1 MRRTEMKA
9 HNLNQYY
16 QVNVNHLLSTRL
28 DVDVSKDFFEK
39 IVFHGTAYNALSTL
53 ASSTSS
59 TFTVTGSYGT
69 GKSTLAAILTGYIHS
84 NNEVRG
90 AVKKLIN
97 DSELDTKLEKV
108 FCTKDINTKP
118 WLVIK
123 AVAGVVEPITLLR
136 KAILNAVEIAG
147 LLNYLK
153 KNIDIETD
161 VKNEEQLLSFII
173 DIFNCLKERISGTLF
188 ILDEMGKLLETFAR
202 NSGNLHFFQD
212 LAEKI
217 KQLSTQECPFVF
229 VGILHQSFADYAKG
243 LNHQIALEWSKIQ
256 GRYIDISYRISLD
269 ESIALVSKTIRR
281 TEIAL
286 PDAIQANNQE
296 LINNVQKFIGSRLL
310 DHSPKV
316 KEYFYNS
323 LPLHPLTSVLLGA
336 VAKSS
341 FSQNERSIFSFLMSA
356 EPYSLRKFF
365 DANTLLEQ
373 KYSIVDL
380 WDYLSHNLEHQ
391 ILSSKEGHDWS
402 IVEQSLTLA
411 SKKLNEEN
419 KTIAQAQLCFNL
431 IKSIAMM
438 NIFGKSLGIYPT
450 KDLLKYSFYS
460 DEAQGK
466 LIDVYLD
473 TLVDW
478 KILRFLNTTKSYV
491 VVNSSSI
498 NIQELVNSKLQ
509 NLSENQNYLDLT
521 GYKENIVLAKR
532 HYQEKGIMRWMGKFL
547 IHSLTNLHTIANN
560 SVNKAVANFILLAQ
574 ESLSEKDIQE
584 ISKKFPKYILAKTE
598 NYKEI
603 DIWARELFVLQQIK
617 KDQTMLMFDS
627 SSNKEFDVRYNHVY
641 QQLDKLFNQS
651 FDSVNWYHLG
661 KQYKKK
667 QLSVIASDISDN
679 MFNRCPEIFNELV
692 VRNEISSSAAS
703 GRRKLL
709 EKMLHSSEM
718 ENLGIEKF
726 PAEKAIYLSCLKRLG
741 LHQFNTETQ
750 QWAFVIP
757 KQHEAKDSNSH
768 ILLEDG
774 FKVIKESKGLITLA
788 DFYDKAQWT
797 VEPFGL
803 PQGVLPIFA
812 LALLQAKKDTLAF
825 YDQDVTNE
833 FRFIS
838 DMDEEFINK
847 LIKRPHEIAVKY
859 VKGQVEKQQF
869 IDLLANSIEA
879 NYGKPIEASALQVA
893 RFIVSALMKK
903 SKWVKHSRNI
913 NFFSEKTQK
922 LRAVILTADDPF
934 KLLFDDL
941 YDLLDAGHAKNDSI
955 QSDMTNLFLELDQA
969 KSHLLQKFEAEL
981 IHELGNLTPEL
992 LAQAEIISHSAADW
1006 QLQKFAFH
1014 LTKSNEASKQWI
1026 SNVIT
1031 LLSQM
1036 PERDWT
1042 DDSLKKASQNISNYA
1057 QRFKQLCFFVKN
1069 GHPELNTLEE
1079 QKHLAIIVNT
1089 SQGFE
1094 EYNRDVRITSE
1105 TEEKVSSAIGSFKEY
1120 LDSRDLNK
1128 DTKAILLY
1136 ELLKEYL
1143 DLAHSEK
1150 GGEHV

>member
-1 MRRTEMKA
+1 MKT

-28 DVDVSKDFFEK
+28 DANISKDFFEK

-53 ASSTSS
+53 VSSTSS

-69 GKSTLAAILTGYIHS
+69 GKSTLAAILTGYIHPDS
-84 NNEVRG
+84 EVRS
-90 AVKKLIN
+90 AVKNLIN
-97 DSELDTKLEKV
+97 DPELDTKLEKV
-108 FCTKDINTKP
+108 FCTKEIDTKP

-123 AVAGVVEPITLLR
+123 AVAGVVEPIELLR
-136 KAILNAVEIAG
+136 KAILNAAETAG
-147 LLNYLK
+147 LLNYLQQ
-153 KNIDIETD
+153 NIDIDAD
-161 VKNEEQLLSFII
+161 VKNEEQLLNFII
-173 DIFNCLKERISGTLF
+173 ISFGLLKEKISGTLF

-229 VGILHQSFADYAKG
+229 VGILHQSFADYARG

-269 ESIALVSKTIRR
+269 ESIALVSKTIKR
-281 TEIAL
+281 TERAL
-286 PDAIQANNQE
+286 PDTIENKNQE
-296 LINNVQKFIGSRLL
+296 LIDKVQKFIGSRLL

-323 LPLHPLTSVLLGA
+323 LPLHPLSSVLLGA

-391 ILSSKEGHDWS
+391 ILSSKEGHDWG
-402 IVEQSLTLA
+402 IVEQSLTLV

-438 NIFGKSLGIYPT
+438 NIFGKSLGVYPT
-450 KDLLKYSFYS
+450 KGLLKYSFYC
-460 DEAQGK
+460 DENQGE

-498 NIQELVNSKLQ
+498 NIQELVNSKLK

-547 IHSLTNLHTIANN
+547 IHSLTNLHTIENH
-560 SVNKAVANFILLAQ
+560 SVNKAIANFILLAK
-574 ESLSEKDIQE
+574 ESLSEKDIKE
-584 ISKKFPKYILAKTE
+584 LSKKFPKYILAKTDD
-598 NYKEI
+598 YKEI
-603 DIWARELFVLQQIK
+603 DTWARELFVLQQIK

-627 SSNKEFDVRYNHVY
+627 ASNKEFDVRYNHVY

-651 FDSVNWYHLG
+651 FDSVNWYYSG
-661 KQYKKK
+661 KKYEKN
-667 QLSVIASDISDN
+667 QLSIIASDIADK
-679 MFNRCPEIFNELV
+679 MFYLCPKVFNELV

-709 EKMLHSSEM
+709 ERMLHSPEM

-726 PAEKAIYLSCLKRLG
+726 PAEKAIYLSCLKHLG
-741 LHQFNTETQ
+741 IHQLDTKTQ

-768 ILLEDG
+768 VFLEEG
-774 FKVIKESKGLITLA
+774 FKVIKENKGLMTLS
-788 DFYDKAQWT
+788 DFYEKAKWT
-797 VEPFGL
+797 VAPYGL

-812 LALLQAKKDTLAF
+812 LALLQAKKDMLAF
-825 YDQDVTNE
+825 YDQDITNE

-847 LIKRPHEIAVKY
+847 LVKRPHEIAIKY

-869 IDLLANSIEA
+869 IDLLANSIEE
-879 NYGKPIEASALQVA
+879 NYEKPIEASALQVA
-893 RFIVSALMKK
+893 RFIVSTLMKK
-903 SKWVKHSRNI
+903 SKWVKHSRNKD
-913 NFFSEKTQK
+913 FFSEKTQK

-934 KLLFDDL
+934 KLLFEDL
-941 YDLLDAGHAKNDSI
+941 YDLLDAENAKKYSI
-955 QSDMTNLFLELDQA
+955 KSDMSSLFLELEQA
-969 KSHLLQKFEAEL
+969 KSRLLDKFEAEL
-981 IHELGNLTPEL
+981 MHELGSLTPEL

-1014 LTKSNEASKQWI
+1014 LTKSNDASKQWLNNI
-1026 SNVIT
+1026 IT

-1042 DDSLKKASQNISNYA
+1042 DDSLKKAFQNIPNYI

-1069 GHPELNTLEE
+1069 GHPQLNMLDE

-1089 SQGFE
+1089 PQGFE

-1105 TEEKVSSAIGSFKEY
+1105 TEEKVSSTISSFKEY
-1120 LDSRDLNK
+1120 LDSHDINK